1 MTTTLEGQTI
11 LIVGGSSG
19 IGFGVAKLALLFKA
33 STVIIASSNRSR
45 VDDAVARLIS
55 ETEKDVPDVKG
66 RIKGDVV
73 DAKDA
78 KEIQGLLQRVG
89 EVDHVIWTAGDKLTR
104 HKLTWPPEEELE
116 NFKSAYSHC

>member
-1 MTTTLEGQTI
+1 M
-11 LIVGGSSG
+11 
-19 IGFGVAKLALLFKA
+19 LLLL
-33 STVIIASSNRSR
+33 SSNLVVIAFIRYLTH
-45 VDDAVARLIS
+45 DDAVARLIS
-55 ETEKDVPDVKG
+55 ETEKEVPDVRG

-116 NFKSAYSHC
+116 SFKSAYSHC